1 MRSPSHGSVYAR
13 RVTIGTLAVVLTL
26 LAACGADPEASLG
39 QAPRVLPLPTSS
51 IPARTAVA
59 LPTSTTVANDGA
71 EPTHVPLSDLRFS
84 LEPVGTFDGPIDIAT
99 RPGDPAL
106 YIAQKLGQVVRYL
119 PGGDGDPTVV
129 VDIADRITSQGEQ
142 GLLGI
147 AFTPDGSRLV
157 ISHTDRDGASTI
169 ASYAVDPSGVTSD
182 HQIHFSLAQPY
193 SNHNGGDIAFGP
205 DGFLYLGLGD
215 GGAAGD
221 PLDSGQDTSTM
232 LGAIVRIELVADGY
246 RPAPGNPL
254 TSEGRPELWLWGLR
268 NPWRFSFDRLTGE
281 LWIGDVGQNDLE
293 EINVVA
299 PQPSSRNLGWNRYEG
314 TRAFADGILDD
325 HLLPLLDYGHDQ
337 GRSVT
342 GGYVYRGDR
351 QPHLRGVYLYGDF
364 AGGWVRALRRDATGA
379 AVDHAEVLSGL
390 GGVASFGED
399 NDGEI
404 YVISLDG
411 AVGRV
416 IAR

>member
-1 MRSPSHGSVYAR
+1 
-13 RVTIGTLAVVLTL
+13 
-26 LAACGADPEASLG
+26 
-39 QAPRVLPLPTSS
+39 
-51 IPARTAVA
+51 
-59 LPTSTTVANDGA
+59 
-71 EPTHVPLSDLRFS
+71 
-84 LEPVGTFDGPIDIAT
+84 
-99 RPGDPAL
+99 
-106 YIAQKLGQVVRYL
+106 
-119 PGGDGDPTVV
+119 
-129 VDIADRITSQGEQ
+129 
-142 GLLGI
+142 
-147 AFTPDGSRLV
+147 
-157 ISHTDRDGASTI
+157 
-169 ASYAVDPSGVTSD
+169 
-182 HQIHFSLAQPY
+182 
-193 SNHNGGDIAFGP
+193 
-205 DGFLYLGLGD
+205 
-215 GGAAGD
+215 
-221 PLDSGQDTSTM
+221 M
-232 LGAIVRIELVADGY
+232 LGAMVRIELVADGY

-293 EINVVA
+293 EIDVVA
-299 PQPSSRNLGWNRYEG
+299 AQPTSRNLGWNRYEG
-314 TRAFADGILDD
+314 TRAFTDGILDD

-379 AVDHAEVLSGL
+379 VVDHAEVLSGL